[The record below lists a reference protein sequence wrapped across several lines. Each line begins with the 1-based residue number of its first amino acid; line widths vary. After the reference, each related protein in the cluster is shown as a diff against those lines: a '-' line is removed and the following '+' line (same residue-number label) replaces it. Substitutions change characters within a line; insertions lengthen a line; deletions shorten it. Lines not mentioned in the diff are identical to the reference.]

1 MREYIYFRHTSAPT
15 ASATRRSRSVAV
27 QATRS
32 RASFALR
39 AAICVVR
46 AAICVLRA
54 AICVLRA
61 AICVHGS
68 NSALVKNLFEREKF
82 RRHRE
87 RSEREAG
94 AGRKAFG
101 LSFER
106 MVGE

>member
-39 AAICVVR
+39 AAICVV
-46 AAICVLRA
+46 RA